1 VLTLLYL
8 KVATSATALN
18 SEDSFVLVTP
28 STVYVW
34 QGLGANAD
42 ELTVATSVASTLAG
56 CYLDTAG
63 REVIQCK
70 EGSEDPEFWNAI
82 GGKQE
87 YVLLKPVCMSTCSFS
102 PCFCPILMFFCL
114 FVSLSQVPEY
124 VSRRTR
130 TSRRAP
136 VLCLHRHGLL
146 QS

>member
-1 VLTLLYL
+1 
-8 KVATSATALN
+8 
-18 SEDSFVLVTP
+18 VLVTP

-87 YVLLKPVCMSTCSFS
+87 YVHKPVFMPTCTFSRCFFLLYSDVLLPFRVDRYPSMSPGEPAPRDARLFSASTATGSFK
-102 PCFCPILMFFCL
+102 
-114 FVSLSQVPEY
+114 VEEVGY
-124 VSRRTR
+124 V
-130 TSRRAP
+130 A
-136 VLCLHRHGLL
+136 
-146 QS
+146 

>member
-1 VLTLLYL
+1 
-8 KVATSATALN
+8 
-18 SEDSFVLVTP
+18 VLVTP

-87 YVLLKPVCMSTCSFS
+87 YVHKPVFMPTCTFS
-102 PCFCPILMFFCL
+102 WCFFYSILLFFCL
-114 FVSLSQVPEY
+114 FVLTGTPACLLANQRPATLACSPPPPPRALSK
-124 VSRRTR
+124 SRR
-130 TSRRAP
+130 
-136 VLCLHRHGLL
+136 
-146 QS
+146 